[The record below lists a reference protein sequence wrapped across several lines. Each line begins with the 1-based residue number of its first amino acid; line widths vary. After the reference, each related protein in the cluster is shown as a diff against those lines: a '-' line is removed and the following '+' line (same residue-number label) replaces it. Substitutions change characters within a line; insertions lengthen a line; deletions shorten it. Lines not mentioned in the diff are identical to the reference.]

1 MAEGNTSIR
10 IQFTRPKRDAAKV
23 AHDAGALAKGNVQI
37 AKALTLGL
45 QMLTFQAQKE
55 RFTGSGPFPV
65 AANRLGN
72 VSGRLKRDL
81 HAETVE
87 HTATGYQG
95 KIGSAVEYFGAH
107 EVGFEGDVSVRA
119 HTRAA
124 HTLQKRNMSRLEQS
138 VRSHKRHLKIPAR
151 RPLRTAIEEHAAPI
165 IGGQV
170 HGAITRLLSSSL

>member
-1 MAEGNTSIR
+1 MAGEFSMRVKLTIPAR
-10 IQFTRPKRDAAKV
+10 DAETIARDAAI
-23 AHDAGALAKGNVQI
+23 LAKANGKI

-72 VSGRLKRDL
+72 ISGRLKRDL

-87 HTATGYQG
+87 HTPTGYQG

-151 RPLRTAIEEHAAPI
+151 RPLRTAIEEHAETI